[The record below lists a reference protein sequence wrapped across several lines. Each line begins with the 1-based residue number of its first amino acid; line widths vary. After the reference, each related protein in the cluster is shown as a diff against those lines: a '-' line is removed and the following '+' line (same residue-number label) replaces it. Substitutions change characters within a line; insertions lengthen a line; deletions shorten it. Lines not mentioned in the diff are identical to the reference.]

1 MTVIEGKIPT
11 KQTIIK
17 LPNRR
22 EFLKDNSEKKF
33 NKLAIFDISGF
44 GNINHYYGYEIGE
57 KILELISQRLQGKF
71 QDSKIYYLGADIF
84 AVTSPKE
91 IIKDRF
97 IQSIKSIIWYFGYSP
112 IEVDEHKIYIPL
124 KAGVAINYPELLMSA
139 EFALKQ
145 SKNLKH
151 NLVIYD
157 SEEHHICQPNAQS
170 IEQDLYW
177 EGEIIQAVKKDRF
190 EVYAQSINSL
200 NSKKYEVLVRMRN
213 SKDEIV
219 SPYFFINRAK
229 KINLYAEITKKVIQK
244 SFEFFENKKVEFS
257 INLSI
262 GDILDKEVVDFLIQ
276 KIYEYQISEYL
287 TIEITESE
295 GAENIEELVS
305 FIKIIK
311 NFGVKIAIDDFGT
324 GYSNFSYLVKL
335 QADFIKLDGSIIQE
349 INKSKTAKAVV
360 EAIVF
365 FASKVGIKTVAEFV
379 STKEIYETCK
389 EINIDYFQ
397 GYWFDEPKNVKDL
410 KIGKDYLNGN
420 K

>member
-91 IIKDRF
+91 VIKDRF

-295 GAENIEELVS
+295 GVENIEELVS

>member
-44 GNINHYYGYEIGE
+44 GNINHYYGYKIGE

-295 GAENIEELVS
+295 GVENIEELVS

-379 STKEIYETCK
+379 SSKEIYESCK
-389 EINIDYFQ
+389 ELNIDYFQ
-397 GYWFDEPKNVKDL
+397 GYWFDEPKNIKDL
-410 KIGKDYLNGN
+410 KLGKDFFNG

>member
-91 IIKDRF
+91 VIKDRF

-112 IEVDEHKIYIPL
+112 IEVDEHKVYIPL
-124 KAGVAINYPELLMSA
+124 KAGVAINYPELLISA

-200 NSKKYEVLVRMRN
+200 NNKKYEVLVRMRN

-295 GAENIEELVS
+295 GVENIEELVS

>member
-91 IIKDRF
+91 VIKDRF

-200 NSKKYEVLVRMRN
+200 NNKKYEVLVRMRN

-295 GAENIEELVS
+295 GVENIEELVS

>member
-91 IIKDRF
+91 VIKDRF

-112 IEVDEHKIYIPL
+112 IEVDAHKIYIPL

-170 IEQDLYW
+170 IEQDIYW
-177 EGEIIQAVKKDRF
+177 ESEIIQAVKKDRF
-190 EVYAQSINSL
+190 EIYAQSINGL

-213 SKDEIV
+213 SRNAIV

-295 GAENIEELVS
+295 GVENIEELVS

>member
-1 MTVIEGKIPT
+1 MTAVEGKILD

-22 EFLKDNSEKKF
+22 EFLKDDSEKKF

-57 KILELISQRLQGKF
+57 KILKIISQRLQGKF

-84 AVTSPKE
+84 AVTSTKE
-91 IIKDRF
+91 VIKDRF

-112 IEVDEHKIYIPL
+112 IEVDGHKVYIPL

-145 SKNLKH
+145 SKNFKH

-157 SEEHHICQPNAQS
+157 SEEHHICQPNSLS

-177 EGEIIQAVKKDRF
+177 ESEIIEAVKKDRF
-190 EVYAQSINSL
+190 EVYAQSINSV

-213 SKDEIV
+213 SKDEIIT
-219 SPYFFINRAK
+219 PYFFINRAK
-229 KINLYAEITKKVIQK
+229 KINLYTQITKKVIEK

-262 GDILDKEVVDFLIQ
+262 GDILDKEVVDFLIK

-295 GAENIEELVS
+295 GVENIEELVS

-389 EINIDYFQ
+389 ELNIDYFQ
-397 GYWFDEPKNVKDL
+397 GYLFDEPKNIKDL
-410 KIGKDYLNGN
+410 KLGRDFINGK
-420 K
+420 

>member
-44 GNINHYYGYEIGE
+44 GNINHYYGYEMGE

-91 IIKDRF
+91 VIKDRF

-112 IEVDEHKIYIPL
+112 IEVDEHKVYIPL

-295 GAENIEELVS
+295 GVENIEELVS

-397 GYWFDEPKNVKDL
+397 GYLFDEPKNVKDL

>member
-84 AVTSPKE
+84 AVISSKE
-91 IIKDRF
+91 VIKDRF

-295 GAENIEELVS
+295 GVENIEELVS

>member
-91 IIKDRF
+91 VIKDRF

-170 IEQDLYW
+170 IEQDIYW

-295 GAENIEELVS
+295 GVENIEELVS

>member
-1 MTVIEGKIPT
+1 MTAIEGKILD
-11 KQTIIK
+11 KQTIIE

-22 EFLKDNSEKKF
+22 DFLKDNSEKKF

-44 GNINHYYGYEIGE
+44 GNINHYYGYEVGE
-57 KILELISQRLQGKF
+57 KILKIISLRLQGKF

-84 AVTSPKE
+84 AVTSTKE
-91 IIKDRF
+91 VIKDRF

-112 IEVDEHKIYIPL
+112 IEVDGHKVYIPL
-124 KAGVAINYPELLMSA
+124 KVGVAINYTELLVSA

-145 SKNLKH
+145 SKNFKH

-157 SEEHHICQPNAQS
+157 SEEHHICQPNSQS

-190 EVYAQSINSL
+190 EIFAQSINSV

-213 SKDEIV
+213 SKNEIV

-229 KINLYAEITKKVIQK
+229 KINFYAEITKKVIQK
-244 SFEFFENKKVEFS
+244 SFEFFEDKKVEFS

-262 GDILDKEVVDFLIQ
+262 GDVLDKEVVDFLIQ

-295 GAENIEELVS
+295 GIENIEELVS

-397 GYWFDEPKNVKDL
+397 GYLFDEPKNVKDL

>member
-1 MTVIEGKIPT
+1 MTAIERKIPT

-17 LPNRR
+17 LPDRK
-22 EFLKDNSEKKF
+22 EFLKDNSENKF

-91 IIKDRF
+91 VIKDRF

-112 IEVDEHKIYIPL
+112 IEVDEHKVYIPL

-177 EGEIIQAVKKDRF
+177 ESEIIQAVKKDRF

-200 NSKKYEVLVRMRN
+200 NSKKYEVLVRMKN

-295 GAENIEELVS
+295 GVENIEELVS

>member
-1 MTVIEGKIPT
+1 MTAIEGKIPT

-57 KILELISQRLQGKF
+57 KILKIISLRLQGKF

-84 AVTSPKE
+84 AVTSSKE
-91 IIKDRF
+91 VIKDRF

-112 IEVDEHKIYIPL
+112 IEVDGHKIYIPL
-124 KAGVAINYPELLMSA
+124 KVGVSINYPELLMSA

-177 EGEIIQAVKKDRF
+177 ESEIIQAVKKDKF
-190 EVYAQSINSL
+190 EVFVQSINNI
-200 NSKKYEVLVRMRN
+200 NSKKYEVLVRMRS
-213 SKDEIV
+213 SKDEIIT
-219 SPYFFINRAK
+219 PYFFLDRAK
-229 KINLYAEITKKVIQK
+229 KINLYGEITKKVIQK
-244 SFEFFENKKVEFS
+244 SFEFFENKKINFS

-295 GAENIEELVS
+295 GVENIEELVS

-349 INKSKTAKAVV
+349 INKTKTAKAVV

-365 FASKVGIKTVAEFV
+365 FAKKVGIKTVAEFV
-379 STKEIYETCK
+379 SSKEIYKTCK
-389 EINIDYFQ
+389 ELGIDYFQ
-397 GYWFDEPKNVKDL
+397 GYWFDEPKNIKDL
-410 KIGKDYLNGN
+410 KIGKDYLNGSR
-420 K
+420 

>member
-84 AVTSPKE
+84 AVTSSKE
-91 IIKDRF
+91 VIKDRF

-295 GAENIEELVS
+295 GVENIEELVS

-335 QADFIKLDGSIIQE
+335 QADFIKPDGSIIQE
-349 INKSKTAKAVV
+349 INKSKSAKAVV

>member
-1 MTVIEGKIPT
+1 MMAVEGKVLD

-84 AVTSPKE
+84 AVTSTRE
-91 IIKDRF
+91 VIKDRF

-112 IEVDEHKIYIPL
+112 IEVDGHKVYIPL

-145 SKNLKH
+145 SKNFKH

-157 SEEHHICQPNAQS
+157 SEEHHICQPNSLS

-177 EGEIIQAVKKDRF
+177 ESEIIEAVKKDRF
-190 EVYAQSINSL
+190 EVYAQSINSV

-213 SKDEIV
+213 SKDEIIT
-219 SPYFFINRAK
+219 PYFFINRAK

-244 SFEFFENKKVEFS
+244 SFEFFEDKKVEFS

-295 GAENIEELVS
+295 GVENIEELVS

-379 STKEIYETCK
+379 SSKEIYESCK
-389 EINIDYFQ
+389 ELNIDYFQ
-397 GYWFDEPKNVKDL
+397 GYWFDEPKNIKDL
-410 KIGKDYLNGN
+410 KLGKDFFNG

>member
-1 MTVIEGKIPT
+1 MTAIEGKILD

-22 EFLKDNSEKKF
+22 EFLKDDSEKKF

-57 KILELISQRLQGKF
+57 KILKIISLRLQGKF

-84 AVTSPKE
+84 AVTSSRE
-91 IIKDRF
+91 VIKDRF

-112 IEVDEHKIYIPL
+112 IEVDGHKVYIPL
-124 KAGVAINYPELLMSA
+124 KVGVAINYTELLVSA

-145 SKNLKH
+145 SKNFKH

-157 SEEHHICQPNAQS
+157 SEEHHICQPNSLS

-177 EGEIIQAVKKDRF
+177 ESEIIEAVKKDRF
-190 EVYAQSINSL
+190 EVYAQSINSV

-213 SKDEIV
+213 SKDEIIT
-219 SPYFFINRAK
+219 PYFFINRAK

-244 SFEFFENKKVEFS
+244 SFEFFEDKKVEFS

-295 GAENIEELVS
+295 GVENIEELVS

-379 STKEIYETCK
+379 SSKEIYESCK
-389 EINIDYFQ
+389 ELNIDYFQ
-397 GYWFDEPKNVKDL
+397 GYWFDEPKNIKDL
-410 KIGKDYLNGN
+410 KLGKDFFNG

>member
-91 IIKDRF
+91 VIKDRF

-112 IEVDEHKIYIPL
+112 IEVDGHKVYIPL

-145 SKNLKH
+145 SKNFKH

-157 SEEHHICQPNAQS
+157 SEEHHICQPNSLS

-177 EGEIIQAVKKDRF
+177 EKEIIEAVKKDRF
-190 EVYAQSINSL
+190 EVYAQSINSV

-213 SKDEIV
+213 SKDEIIT
-219 SPYFFINRAK
+219 PYFFINRAK
-229 KINLYAEITKKVIQK
+229 KINLYGEITKKVIQK
-244 SFEFFENKKVEFS
+244 SFEFFEDKKVEFS

-295 GAENIEELVS
+295 GVENIEELVS

>member
-1 MTVIEGKIPT
+1 MTAIEGRNLT

-22 EFLKDNSEKKF
+22 EFLKDNSEKRF

-57 KILELISQRLQGKF
+57 KILKIISQRLQSKF
-71 QDSKIYYLGADIF
+71 QDSKIYYIGADIF
-84 AVTSPKE
+84 AVTSSRE
-91 IIKDRF
+91 VIKDRF

-112 IEVDEHKIYIPL
+112 IEVDGHKVYIPL
-124 KAGVAINYPELLMSA
+124 KVGVAINYGELLISA

-177 EGEIIQAVKKDRF
+177 ESEIIEAVKKDRF

-219 SPYFFINRAK
+219 TPYFFINRAK

-244 SFEFFENKKVEFS
+244 SFEFFEDKKVEFS

-295 GAENIEELVS
+295 GVENIEELVS

-397 GYWFDEPKNVKDL
+397 GYLFDEPKNVKDL

>member
-71 QDSKIYYLGADIF
+71 QDSKIYYLGSDIF

-91 IIKDRF
+91 VIKDRF

-200 NSKKYEVLVRMRN
+200 NNKKYEVLVRMRN

-295 GAENIEELVS
+295 GVENIEELVS

>member
-22 EFLKDNSEKKF
+22 DFLKDNSEKKF

-57 KILELISQRLQGKF
+57 KILKIISQRLQGKF

-91 IIKDRF
+91 VIKDRF

-112 IEVDEHKIYIPL
+112 IEVDEHKVYIPL

-295 GAENIEELVS
+295 GVENIEELVS

-397 GYWFDEPKNVKDL
+397 GYLFDEPKNVKDL

>member
-112 IEVDEHKIYIPL
+112 IEVDGHKIYIPL

-295 GAENIEELVS
+295 GVENIEELVS

>member
-1 MTVIEGKIPT
+1 MTAIEGKVLD

-22 EFLKDNSEKKF
+22 EFLKDDSEKKF

-57 KILELISQRLQGKF
+57 KILKIISLRLQGKF

-84 AVTSPKE
+84 AVTSTRE
-91 IIKDRF
+91 VIKDRF

-112 IEVDEHKIYIPL
+112 IEVDGHKVYIPL

-145 SKNLKH
+145 SKNFKH

-157 SEEHHICQPNAQS
+157 SEEHHICQPNSLS

-177 EGEIIQAVKKDRF
+177 ESEIIEAVKKDRF
-190 EVYAQSINSL
+190 EVYAQSINSV

-213 SKDEIV
+213 SKDEIIT
-219 SPYFFINRAK
+219 PYFFINRAK
-229 KINLYAEITKKVIQK
+229 KINLYGEITKKVIQK
-244 SFEFFENKKVEFS
+244 SFEFFEDKKVEFS

-295 GAENIEELVS
+295 GVENIEELVS

-379 STKEIYETCK
+379 SSKEIYESCK
-389 EINIDYFQ
+389 ELNIDYFQ
-397 GYWFDEPKNVKDL
+397 GYWFDEPKNIKDL
-410 KIGKDYLNGN
+410 KLGKDFFNG

>member
-91 IIKDRF
+91 VIKDRF

-170 IEQDLYW
+170 IEQDIYW
-177 EGEIIQAVKKDRF
+177 ESEIIQAVKKDRF

-213 SKDEIV
+213 PKDEIV

-295 GAENIEELVS
+295 GVENIEELVS

>member
-22 EFLKDNSEKKF
+22 DFLKDNSEKKF

-57 KILELISQRLQGKF
+57 KILKIISQRLQGKF

-91 IIKDRF
+91 VIKDRF

-112 IEVDEHKIYIPL
+112 IEVDEHKVYIPL
-124 KAGVAINYPELLMSA
+124 KAGVAINYPELLISA

-295 GAENIEELVS
+295 GVENIEELVS

-397 GYWFDEPKNVKDL
+397 GYLFDEPKNVKDL

>member
-11 KQTIIK
+11 KQIIIK

-91 IIKDRF
+91 VIKDRF

-295 GAENIEELVS
+295 GVENIEELVS

>member
-91 IIKDRF
+91 VIKDRF

-295 GAENIEELVS
+295 GVKNIEELVS

>member
-91 IIKDRF
+91 VIKDRF

-200 NSKKYEVLVRMRN
+200 NSKKYEVLVRMKN

-219 SPYFFINRAK
+219 TPYFFINRAK
-229 KINLYAEITKKVIQK
+229 KINFYGEITKKVIQK
-244 SFEFFENKKVEFS
+244 SFEFFEDKKVEFS

-295 GAENIEELVS
+295 GVENIEELVS

>member
-112 IEVDEHKIYIPL
+112 IEVDGHKIYIPL

-219 SPYFFINRAK
+219 SP
-229 KINLYAEITKKVIQK
+229 
-244 SFEFFENKKVEFS
+244 
-257 INLSI
+257 
-262 GDILDKEVVDFLIQ
+262 
-276 KIYEYQISEYL
+276 
-287 TIEITESE
+287 
-295 GAENIEELVS
+295 
-305 FIKIIK
+305 
-311 NFGVKIAIDDFGT
+311 
-324 GYSNFSYLVKL
+324 
-335 QADFIKLDGSIIQE
+335 
-349 INKSKTAKAVV
+349 
-360 EAIVF
+360 
-365 FASKVGIKTVAEFV
+365 
-379 STKEIYETCK
+379 
-389 EINIDYFQ
+389 
-397 GYWFDEPKNVKDL
+397 
-410 KIGKDYLNGN
+410 
-420 K
+420 

>member
-295 GAENIEELVS
+295 GVENIEELVS